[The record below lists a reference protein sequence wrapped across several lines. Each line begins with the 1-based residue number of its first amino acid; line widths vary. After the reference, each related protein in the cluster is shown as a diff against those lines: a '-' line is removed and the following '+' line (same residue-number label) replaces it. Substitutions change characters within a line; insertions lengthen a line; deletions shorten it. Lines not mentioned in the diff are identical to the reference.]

1 MRAAAAE
8 HLERALVELRTC
20 GLLLGSDAELPSVV
34 TSVAGEAVRG
44 SWWKHPA
51 AHDIHEVSEALG
63 DHEDVI
69 IAKLISGKDTYIHR
83 HLWPEIA
90 AVGSAREAWQ
100 LERLSPMAERLLTL
114 VTADGELRSDQV
126 PWTGGPRKDSPGQAA
141 RLLQRRLLVYAEEV
155 HTESGAHAKRLETW
169 EHWAARAGLA
179 GTGLTVE
186 QGRRK
191 IEGIVRTL
199 NARFKAKGALP
210 WPATVNS

>member
-8 HLERALVELRTC
+8 HLECALVELRTC

-34 TSVAGEAVRG
+34 KLVAGEPVRG

-63 DHEDVI
+63 EHEDVI
-69 IAKLISGKDTYIHR
+69 IAKLISGKDTYIRR

-114 VTADGELRSDQV
+114 VSKDGELRSDQV
-126 PWTGGPRKDSPGQAA
+126 PWAGGPRKDSPGEAA

-169 EHWAARAGLA
+169 ENWAARSGLA
-179 GTGLTVE
+179 GMGVTAE
-186 QGRRK
+186 QGK
-191 IEGIVRTL
+191 QMIEGIVATL
-199 NARFKAKGALP
+199 NARFKANGTLP
-210 WPATVNS
+210 WPATTSP